1 MNEGVIWHL
10 SESCHRFLLSSS
22 YTYRGY
28 GWDQGTTGH
37 SYKASSLF
45 TTATCRHI
53 ILTGMGCF
61 HSQIPSVEQLQN
73 TEALSDEYVEK
84 VTHISADIT
93 EVGHFYCFRCRLR
106 TCWELQTNYL
116 YFRLEYLSQIIKK
129 NKRQP
134 GEGSKDVRGTPP
146 DQSPCPVVRVQSVTD
161 SPVLPHK
168 HDLSPA
174 ISDSLDIS

>member
-1 MNEGVIWHL
+1 MGP
-10 SESCHRFLLSSS
+10 
-22 YTYRGY
+22 G
-28 GWDQGTTGH
+28 DQGTTGH

-61 HSQIPSVEQLQN
+61 HSQSPSVEQMQN
-73 TEALSDEYVEK
+73 TEAQSDEYVEK

-93 EVGHFYCFRCRLR
+93 EVGHF
-106 TCWELQTNYL
+106 YL

-134 GEGSKDVRGTPP
+134 GEGSKDVRGSPP

-168 HDLSPA
+168 QDLSPA
-174 ISDSLDIS
+174 VSDSLDIS